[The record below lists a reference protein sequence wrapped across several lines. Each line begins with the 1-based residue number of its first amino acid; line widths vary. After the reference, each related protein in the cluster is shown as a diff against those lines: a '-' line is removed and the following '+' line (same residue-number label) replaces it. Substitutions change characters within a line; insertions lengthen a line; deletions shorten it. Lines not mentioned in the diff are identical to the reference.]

1 MGIKP
6 KFKYSDL
13 ERFVNAELITIE
25 RGVLA
30 ILQRVGEEFVRD
42 ARMGIDINSG
52 AFPRGDYTDQTA
64 HLRSSIGYF
73 ILRDG
78 EVVAENLSGT
88 SKGVSAAR
96 AVLTKVGK
104 VGKEG
109 YSIVGVAG
117 MEYASHLES
126 MGYNV
131 ISSQNL
137 NLIVDLSDRLQKF
150 ARKAGKKGLS
160 LDFEQNFTG
169 PSSPLL

>member
-6 KFKYSDL
+6 KFKYSDI
-13 ERFVNAELITIE
+13 ERAVNAELINIE

-52 AFPRGDYTDQTA
+52 AFPKGDYTDQTA
-64 HLRSSIGYF
+64 NLRSSIGYF

-78 EVVAENLSGT
+78 NVVTENLTGT
-88 SKGVSAAR
+88 SRGVSAAR
-96 AVLTKVGK
+96 AVLASVGK
-104 VGKEG
+104 QG

-160 LDFEQNFTG
+160 LDFDQGFTG
-169 PSSPLL
+169 QFSPLL

>member
-30 ILQRVGEEFVRD
+30 ILQRVGEQFVRD
-42 ARMGIDINSG
+42 ARTGIDINSG
-52 AFPRGDYTDQTA
+52 AFPKGDYTDQTA
-64 HLRSSIGYF
+64 NLRSSIGYF

-78 EVVAENLSGT
+78 NVVAENLSDT
-88 SKGVSAAR
+88 SRGVSAAR
-96 AVLTKVGK
+96 AVLASVGK
-104 VGKEG
+104 KQG

-131 ISSQNL
+131 ISSQSL
-137 NLIVDLSDRLQKF
+137 NLIIDLSDRLQKF

>member
-6 KFKYSDL
+6 KFKYSDI
-13 ERFVNAELITIE
+13 ERAVNTELINIE

-52 AFPRGDYTDQTA
+52 AFPKGDYTDQTA
-64 HLRSSIGYF
+64 NLRSSIGYF

-78 EVVAENLSGT
+78 NVVAENLSGT

-96 AVLTKVGK
+96 AVLASVGK
-104 VGKEG
+104 QG

-160 LDFEQNFTG
+160 LDFDQSFTG
-169 PSSPLL
+169 QFSPLL

>member
-1 MGIKP
+1 MAIKP
-6 KFKYSDL
+6 KFTPQDINRMLQQHLDHINSGI
-13 ERFVNAELITIE
+13 VTIF
-25 RGVLA
+25 
-30 ILQRVGEEFVRD
+30 QRVGEEFVRD

-52 AFPRGDYTDQTA
+52 AFPKGDYTDQTA
-64 HLRSSIGYF
+64 NLRSSIGYF

-78 EVVAENLSGT
+78 NVVAENLSGT

-104 VGKEG
+104 EG

-117 MEYASHLES
+117 MEYASYLES

-137 NLIVDLSDRLQKF
+137 NLIVDLSDRLKKF
-150 ARKAGKKGLS
+150 ADRAGKKGLS
-160 LDFEQNFTG
+160 LDFDQSFTG
-169 PSSPLL
+169 PNSAL

>member
-6 KFKYSDL
+6 KFKYSDI
-13 ERFVNAELITIE
+13 ERAVNAELINIE

-52 AFPRGDYTDQTA
+52 AFPKGDYTDQTA
-64 HLRSSIGYF
+64 NLRSSIGYF

-78 EVVAENLSGT
+78 NVVTENLSGT

-104 VGKEG
+104 DG

-160 LDFEQNFTG
+160 LDFGQSFTG
-169 PSSPLL
+169 QSSAL

>member
-6 KFKYSDL
+6 KFKYSDI
-13 ERFVNAELITIE
+13 ERAVNAELINIE

-52 AFPRGDYTDQTA
+52 AFPKGDYTDQTA
-64 HLRSSIGYF
+64 NLRSSIGYF

-78 EVVAENLSGT
+78 NVVTENLSGT

-104 VGKEG
+104 KG

-117 MEYASHLES
+117 MEYASYLES

-160 LDFEQNFTG
+160 LDFDQSFTG
-169 PSSPLL
+169 PNSAL

>member
-6 KFKYSDL
+6 KFKYSDI
-13 ERFVNAELITIE
+13 ERAVNAELINIE

-52 AFPRGDYTDQTA
+52 AFPKGDYTDQTA
-64 HLRSSIGYF
+64 NLRSSIGYF

-78 EVVAENLSGT
+78 NVVTENLSGT

-96 AVLTKVGK
+96 AVLAK

-160 LDFEQNFTG
+160 LDFDQSFTG
-169 PSSPLL
+169 PNSAL

>member
-6 KFKYSDL
+6 KFKYSDI
-13 ERFVNAELITIE
+13 EREVNAELINIE

-52 AFPRGDYTDQTA
+52 AFPKGDYTDQTA
-64 HLRSSIGYF
+64 NLRSSIGYF

-78 EVVAENLSGT
+78 EVVTENLTGT

-96 AVLTKVGK
+96 AVLSSVGK
-104 VGKEG
+104 QG

-160 LDFEQNFTG
+160 LDFDQSFTG
-169 PSSPLL
+169 QSSAL